1 MYVKRKRAQIH
12 TVPTRNL
19 PQGKVGR
26 FMGRPI
32 EDVLF
37 GVRHAG

>member
-19 PQGKVGR
+19 PQGKVGSV
-26 FMGRPI
+26 GRPI